1 MATTDSAK
9 STDDLRADLDKMR
22 ADLAALMDSVG
33 KFASDSGREGVRAFD
48 SVRTRAQAQATQS
61 LESIEHQIA
70 AKPLTSVLV
79 AFAVGMLF
87 GKLMDRR

>member
-33 KFASDSGREGVRAFD
+33 KFASDSGREGVLAFD